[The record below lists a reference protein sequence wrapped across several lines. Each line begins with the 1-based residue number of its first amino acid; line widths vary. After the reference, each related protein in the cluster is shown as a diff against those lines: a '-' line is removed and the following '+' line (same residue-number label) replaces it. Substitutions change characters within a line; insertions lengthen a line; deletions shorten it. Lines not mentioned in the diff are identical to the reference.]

1 MSLRPSSKG
10 RRVDD
15 YASPSLEFRALRTRW
30 NFTGAAVAAILAML
44 CCSHSMAEPKHWHGA
59 ALGGGELNFTP
70 QLTGHGWASFDSVG
84 EGIIGGGNLRLYY
97 NTTKLHVGI
106 ERLSFADG
114 KLAFFGF
121 IEGEAVI
128 SQLLNDYFQ
137 NGQRIKELG
146 FKASYLLVAPKLQ
159 WYPGKHQTLELILAA
174 RRWWFGP
181 RAETSLPNGLPP
193 NTWVFEPRIGY
204 NYWNIDLPGY
214 EWEAHRIFP
223 RIEGIAVGI
232 TGGLDVRSDV
242 RPWGV
247 ADGRNDPGKVMYN
260 VSQWLRAGWQ
270 VAPLVRLQLD
280 EWGNYGWRQDDI
292 TRRRMGGVNPY
303 VIPVPGLPWTGLISE
318 RLLAGQLGLHLKAKE
333 SSQHEFGLLL
343 GGGTF
348 NDVNRVGALRTY
360 GGAGGLSLL
369 GDLRFGPTG
378 RYQVNIRASWGFPTV
393 WLFDQPYF
401 AGLLAFG
408 ARIW

>member
-1 MSLRPSSKG
+1 M
-10 RRVDD
+10 
-15 YASPSLEFRALRTRW
+15 RTRW
-30 NFTGAAVAAILAML
+30 NLSVGAVAAILASAW
-44 CCSHSMAEPKHWHGA
+44 CSQSLAEPENWHAA

-84 EGIIGGGNLRLYY
+84 EGIGGGGNLRLYY

-121 IEGEAVI
+121 VEGEAVI

-137 NGQRIKELG
+137 NGQRIEELG
-146 FKASYLLVAPKLQ
+146 FKASYLLIAPKLQ
-159 WYPGKHQTLELILAA
+159 WYPGKHQTLELVLAA
-174 RRWWFGP
+174 RRWWFGS
-181 RAETSLPNGLPP
+181 RADTSLPNGLPP

-204 NYWNIDLPGY
+204 NYWNIDVPSH
-214 EWEAHRIFP
+214 EWDAHRIFP
-223 RIEGIAVGI
+223 RVEGIAVGI
-232 TGGLDVRSDV
+232 TGGLDLRSDV
-242 RPWGV
+242 RAWGI
-247 ADGRNDPGKVMYN
+247 ADGRNDPGKVMYS

-292 TRRRMGGVNPY
+292 TRRRIGGVNPY
-303 VIPVPGLPWTGLISE
+303 VIAVPGLPWTGLISE
-318 RLLAGQLGLHLKAKE
+318 RLLAAQLGLHLKAKE
-333 SSQHEFGLLL
+333 SSQHEFGILV
-343 GGGTF
+343 GGGAF
-348 NDVNRVGALRTY
+348 NHINRVGALGTY
-360 GGAGGLSLL
+360 GGAGGLSLHT
-369 GDLRFGPTG
+369 DLRFGATG

-393 WLFDQPYF
+393 WLLDQPYF

-408 ARIW
+408 ARIF